1 MLCESCPVHAP
12 RVVVVG
18 GGVAGAAAAW
28 RASDNGADV
37 VLVERGAV
45 LGGKL
50 RTHQVDGLLLEAGAE
65 SLLTRRPEGLLA
77 VEAAGL
83 GDRLV
88 SPSTSGAGV
97 WTDALHPLPKEQLL
111 GIPCDVGDP
120 DLPGLLG
127 EDAAG
132 RLAREPQLVD
142 LPADTTVG
150 GLVTQQ
156 LGRDVVDL
164 LVEPLLGGVYAGRAD
179 DLSLDAALPGL
190 LDRVRRTG
198 SLVRAAADLRAAST
212 SEGPAFASLV
222 GGLGAL
228 PEALLRR
235 TAVQVRRGASA
246 VALASSGDGWRVTT
260 EDGVVHDADGVILA
274 LPGYAVGPLL
284 AEHAPD
290 AADLASEL
298 GYASVALVTT
308 VFDGTAVRGDLP
320 GTGFLVP
327 PVTGRLT
334 KAATFVSRKWQ
345 WVRDA
350 APDREVLRFSVGRA
364 GDERGLD
371 RTDDE
376 LAETVLA
383 EVGPVLGLTSP
394 PRATAVTRWERS
406 LPQYRVGHRAAVA
419 RGRASLPQGL
429 AVCGAAWDGVGIPAC
444 IASGWAAADLLV
456 PPTGG
461 RGTMAP

>member
-1 MLCESCPVHAP
+1 VHAP

-18 GGVAGAAAAW
+18 GGVAGVAAAR
-28 RASDNGADV
+28 RASEGGADV
-37 VLVERGAV
+37 VLVERSDV

-50 RTHQVDGLLLEAGAE
+50 RTHEVDGLTLDAGAE
-65 SLLTRRPEGLLA
+65 SLLTRRPEALAA
-77 VEAAGL
+77 VEAARL
-83 GDRLV
+83 SDRMV
-88 SPSTSGAGV
+88 SPSTSGASV

-111 GIPCDVGDP
+111 GIPCSGSDP

-127 EDAAG
+127 VDAVR
-132 RLAREPQLVD
+132 RLAREPRLVD
-142 LPADTTVG
+142 LPADATVG

-156 LGRDVVDL
+156 LGREVVDL

-198 SLVRAAADLRAAST
+198 SLMRAAADVRAAST

-228 PEALLRR
+228 PEALLQP
-235 TAVQVRRGASA
+235 TPVEVRRGASVVTLMA
-246 VALASSGDGWRVTT
+246 SGDGWRVTT
-260 EDGVVHDADGVILA
+260 EDGAVLDADAVILA
-274 LPGYAVGPLL
+274 LPGYAVAPLL
-284 AEHAPD
+284 AGHASD
-290 AADLASEL
+290 AEGHASGL
-298 GYASVALVTT
+298 RYASVALVST

-350 APDREVLRFSVGRA
+350 APHREVLRFSVGRA
-364 GDERGLD
+364 GDERGLEL
-371 RTDDE
+371 DDDD
-376 LAETVLA
+376 LVDAVLA
-383 EVGPVLGLTSP
+383 EVAPLLALTSP
-394 PRATAVTRWERS
+394 PRAATVTRWDAS

-419 RGRASLPQGL
+419 RARASLPTGL

-444 IASGWAAADLLV
+444 IASGWAAADHLLQR
-456 PPTGG
+456 PDS
-461 RGTMAP
+461 RGTMAR

>member
-1 MLCESCPVHAP
+1 MHPP
-12 RVVVVG
+12 RIVVVG
-18 GGVAGAAAAW
+18 GGVAGTAAAR
-28 RASDNGADV
+28 RASESGADV
-37 VLVERGAV
+37 VLLERSGV

-50 RTHQVDGLLLEAGAE
+50 RTHEVDGLTLEAGAE
-65 SLLTRRPEGLLA
+65 SLLTRRPEALAA

-83 GDRLV
+83 SDQLV

-97 WTDALHPLPKEQLL
+97 WTDTLHPLPKEQLL
-111 GIPCDVGDP
+111 GIPCNDSDP

-127 EDAAG
+127 EDAVR

-212 SEGPAFASLV
+212 SDGPAFASLV

-228 PEALLRR
+228 PEALLQR
-235 TAVQVRRGASA
+235 TPVQVRRGASA
-246 VALASSGDGWRVTT
+246 DTLTPSGDGWRIITG
-260 EDGVVHDADGVILA
+260 DGAVLDADAVILA
-274 LPGYAVGPLL
+274 LPGYAVAPLL
-284 AEHAPD
+284 AGHAPD
-290 AADLASEL
+290 AADFASGL
-298 GYASVALVTT
+298 DYASVALVTS
-308 VFDGTAVRGDLP
+308 VFDGTAVQGDLP

-364 GDERGLD
+364 GDERGLEQAD
-371 RTDDE
+371 GDLVD
-376 LAETVLA
+376 AVLA
-383 EVGPVLGLTSP
+383 EVAPLLALTSP
-394 PRATAVTRWERS
+394 PRASAVTRWERS
-406 LPQYRVGHRAAVA
+406 LPQYRVGHRAAVTGA
-419 RGRASLPQGL
+419 RAALPTGL

-444 IASGWAAADLLV
+444 IASGWAAADHLV
-456 PPTGG
+456 QPPDS
-461 RGTMAP
+461 RGTMAR